1 MTIIYAD
8 DSGPVKWP
16 KSDRHDPDSEKF
28 YQIDYYPSLRANS
41 TRYTKGADVVVFSV
55 DNGCMY
61 ECVSGGISDTSEI
74 ATVPTIE
81 GENFADADVEWKCKP
96 LTTLLS
102 KNDTITLSEW
112 TGDTDVTFSDKSV
125 INGKT
130 TEVKIL
136 TIPDNVTSFTIT
148 NEVEILYST
157 GKTEKRNKSLIISVK
172 EL

>member
-28 YQIDYYPSLRANS
+28 YQIDYFPTARAS
-41 TRYTKGADVVVFSV
+41 SVSYTKGVDVVVFPD

-61 ECVSGGISDTSEI
+61 ECTSGGISASI
-74 ATVPTIE
+74 APDPITIE
-81 GENFADADVEWKCKP
+81 GDSFEDNDVEWKCKP

-102 KNDTITLSEW
+102 KNDTITLSSW
-112 TGDTDVTFSDKSV
+112 TGDTDVTFSDESV

-130 TEVKIL
+130 TEVKVL
-136 TIPDNVTSFTIT
+136 TIPDNVTGFTIT

-157 GKTEKRNKSLIISVK
+157 GKTEKRQKSLIISVK